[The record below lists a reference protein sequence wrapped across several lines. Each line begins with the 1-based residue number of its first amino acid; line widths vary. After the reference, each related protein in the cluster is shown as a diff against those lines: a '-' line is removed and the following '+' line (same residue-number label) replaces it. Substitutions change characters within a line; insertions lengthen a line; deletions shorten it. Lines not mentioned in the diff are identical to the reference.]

1 MAAPITG
8 VDSTAV
14 VETAAAA
21 IIDRRASMV
30 FLPRFYFTLVV
41 AILLALASS
50 WVPNGMGMSLTLTLL
65 LTCAVLADVVLIPRE
80 ALRAT
85 RRLPAIL
92 KQSQLFAVELTLL
105 NQSDRPGIF
114 HLVDSPPVDFAGSEH
129 RFSIRLVPRTETTRV
144 YHLKSY
150 QRGNFSF
157 GALFYRITG
166 PLGLIQHQGKIE
178 LPQAVQVLPD
188 LTGEGSRD
196 LQLALAGAFQA
207 GRRRSPRRG
216 EGSEFESLREY
227 LRDDDFRSID
237 WKASAKRGKLISR
250 QYETERDQRLMILL
264 DTGRL
269 MSPKIGSYRKLD
281 YAINASVH
289 LAQVALRK
297 GDLVGYAIFN
307 DELLAFAEPR
317 KGRAQMARFARNLTP
332 LQATRLESDYAAVF
346 HHVLRRCSR
355 RTLIVCFTDL
365 ADARSAGTLLQAAQ
379 PLLPRHLP
387 VIVTV
392 SNSEILAVTKKIPA
406 TEFEVYRHVA
416 AAEIWSDYQRTLRA
430 LRSRGVAAV
439 SVPAQEL
446 STAAINEYLRIK
458 ETARL

>member
-1 MAAPITG
+1 
-8 VDSTAV
+8 
-14 VETAAAA
+14 
-21 IIDRRASMV
+21 MV
-30 FLPRFYFTLVV
+30 FLPRFYFTLVT
-41 AILLALASS
+41 AILLALASA
-50 WVPNGMGMSLTLTLL
+50 WVPHGMGMSLTLTLL

-80 ALRAT
+80 ALRAK
-85 RRLPAIL
+85 RKIPPIL
-92 KQSQLFAVELTLL
+92 KQSQLFTVELTLL
-105 NQSDRPGIF
+105 SQGDRAGLF
-114 HLVDSPPVDFAGSEH
+114 HIVDSPPVDFTGAEH
-129 RFSIRLVPRTETTRV
+129 RFSIRLAPRKETVHT
-144 YHLKSY
+144 YSLKSY
-150 QRGNFSF
+150 RRGSFSF
-157 GALFYRITG
+157 GAVFYRITG
-166 PLGLIQHQGKIE
+166 PLGLIQHQGRIE
-178 LPQAVQVLPD
+178 LPQSVQVLPD

-216 EGSEFESLREY
+216 EGSEFESLREH
-227 LRDDDFRSID
+227 LRDDDFRHID

-289 LAQVALRK
+289 LAQVALHK

-307 DELLAFAEPR
+307 DELLAFAEPQ
-317 KGRAQMARFARNLTP
+317 KGQAQMSHFVRNLTT

-346 HHVLRRCSR
+346 HHVMRRCSR

-365 ADARSAGTLLQAAQ
+365 ADAHSASTLLHAAQ
-379 PLLPRHLP
+379 PLMPRHLP

-392 SNSEILAVTKKIPA
+392 SNSEILAVTKKVPA
-406 TEFEVYRHVA
+406 NEFEVYRHVA
-416 AAEIWSDYQRTLRA
+416 ATEIWNDYQRTLRG
-430 LRSRGVAAV
+430 LRSHGVAAV

>member
-1 MAAPITG
+1 
-8 VDSTAV
+8 
-14 VETAAAA
+14 
-21 IIDRRASMV
+21 MV
-30 FLPRFYFTLVV
+30 FLPRFYFTLVI
-41 AILLALASS
+41 AILLALGSTL
-50 WVPNGMGMSLTLTLL
+50 VPNGMTASLLLTLL

-80 ALRAT
+80 ALRIK
-85 RRLPAIL
+85 RNVPPIL
-92 KQSQLFAVELTLL
+92 KQAQLFQVELILV
-105 NQSDRPGIF
+105 NQGDTAALFQII
-114 HLVDSPPVDFAGSEH
+114 DSPPVEFTGSP
-129 RFSIRLVPRTETTRV
+129 RMLALRLPPKREIVQN
-144 YHLKSY
+144 YSLKSY
-150 QRGNFSF
+150 RRGSFSF
-157 GALFYRITG
+157 GAVFYRITG
-166 PLGLIQHQGKIE
+166 PLGLIQRQGKID

-188 LTGEGSRD
+188 MTGEGSRD

-207 GRRRSPRRG
+207 GRRKATRRG
-216 EGSEFESLREY
+216 EGSEFESLRDHQ
-227 LRDDDFRSID
+227 RDDDFRHID

-269 MSPKIGSYRKLD
+269 MSPRIGSYRKLD

-289 LAQVALRK
+289 LAQIALHK

-307 DELLAFAEPR
+307 DEMRAFAEPK
-317 KGRAQMARFARNLTP
+317 KGQAQMSHFVRNLTS

-346 HHVLRRCSR
+346 NHVLRRCSR

-365 ADARSAGTLLQAAQ
+365 GDAQSAESLLGAAL
-379 PLLPRHLP
+379 PLMPRHLP

-392 SNSEILAVTKKIPA
+392 SNSEVLAVTRKAPEN
-406 TEFEVYRHVA
+406 EFEVYRHVA
-416 AAEIWSDYQRTLRA
+416 AQEIWNDYQRTLRG
-430 LRSRGVAAV
+430 LRSRGVATV

>member
-1 MAAPITG
+1 
-8 VDSTAV
+8 
-14 VETAAAA
+14 
-21 IIDRRASMV
+21 MV

-41 AILLALASS
+41 AILLALASTL
-50 WVPNGMGMSLTLTLL
+50 VPNGMTASLLLTLL
-65 LTCAVLADVVLIPRE
+65 LTGAVLADVVLIPRD
-80 ALRAT
+80 ALRVSRNVPPVLRQA
-85 RRLPAIL
+85 
-92 KQSQLFAVELTLL
+92 QLFQVELTLL
-105 NQSDRPGIF
+105 NQGDAAARFNI
-114 HLVDSPPVDFAGSEH
+114 VDSPPVDFTGSPKV
-129 RFSIRLVPRTETTRV
+129 ITVRLPPKREIVQT
-144 YHLKSY
+144 YSLKSY
-150 QRGNFSF
+150 RRGSFAF
-157 GALFYRITG
+157 GAVFYRITG
-166 PLGLIQHQGKIE
+166 PLGLIQRQGKIE
-178 LPQAVQVLPD
+178 LPQGVQVLPD

-196 LQLALAGAFQA
+196 LQLALAGAIQA
-207 GRRRSPRRG
+207 GRRKVALRG
-216 EGSEFESLREY
+216 EGSEFESLRDHQ
-227 LRDDDFRSID
+227 RDDDFRHID

-289 LAQVALRK
+289 LAQIALHK

-307 DELLAFAEPR
+307 DEMRAFAEPK
-317 KGRAQMARFARNLTP
+317 KGQAQMSHLVRNLTS

-346 HHVLRRCSR
+346 NHVLRRCSR

-365 ADARSAGTLLQAAQ
+365 GDAASAASLLQATL
-379 PLLPRHLP
+379 PLMPRHLP

-392 SNSEILAVTKKIPA
+392 SNSEILAVTRKVPEN
-406 TEFEVYRHVA
+406 EFEVYRHVA
-416 AAEIWSDYQRTLRA
+416 AMEIWNDYQRTLRG
-430 LRSRGVAAV
+430 LRSRGVATV